1 MRLPQTLLVSGLLIG
16 TASADDALGTFT
28 VKGRTAR
35 LLEAYVSMDTD
46 PEDPGRKYLVALLS
60 DVPVAPADRRGD
72 RLLALAREKRVRALK
87 VRWGYGLDDIACV
100 PYHADIAE
108 SGKTHRGYMI
118 LDLGALDEKK
128 VRAHVRSKMLGQDWH
143 FDARVEG
150 NLRPGGVVELEPPAD
165 EAAAVTGDAEQD
177 PVRDRKRALGRMG
190 YEATPEGFDQAVR
203 DGNAEAVRLFLEVG
217 MDPNTRDS
225 RGDHVMLTAALFCAY
240 GPADARGDAGTG
252 PAPRRLR
259 RQRGEG
265 PERDDADLGGRALP
279 APGGVGDDRGRRG
292 GEQPGARRRHSA
304 HDHEVPPGR
313 RWAGDRRDAAQG
325 GGERIGLS
333 AVGEPTC

>member
-1 MRLPQTLLVSGLLIG
+1 VRLPRTLLVSVLLIG

-28 VKGRTAR
+28 VKGRTTR

-46 PEDPGRKYLVALLS
+46 PEDPGRKYLIALLS

-72 RLLALAREKRVRALK
+72 RLLALARAKRVRALK

-118 LDLGALDEKK
+118 LDLAALDEKQ

-150 NLRPGGVVELEPPAD
+150 KLRAGGVAELEPPAG
-165 EAAAVTGDAEQD
+165 EAAPVTGDPEPD
-177 PVRDRKRALGRMG
+177 PVRDRKRALGRLG

-203 DGNAEAVRLFLEVG
+203 DGNAEAVRLFLEAG

-225 RGDHVMLTAALFCAY
+225 RGDHVMFTAAVFCAY
-240 GPADARGDAGTG
+240 GPADARGDVVLALLRGGSDVNEGKGRSAMTLIWAAQHCPPQVVSAMIAAG
-252 PAPRRLR
+252 AEVNSR
-259 RQRGEG
+259 
-265 PERDDADLGGRALP
+265 
-279 APGGVGDDRGRRG
+279 APGGATPLMMAQYRQDGA
-292 GEQPGARRRHSA
+292 GEEVAAMLRKAGAS
-304 HDHEVPPGR
+304 E
-313 RWAGDRRDAAQG
+313 
-325 GGERIGLS
+325 
-333 AVGEPTC
+333 